1 VWVPERED
9 QSVRQY
15 RFLLR
20 TAPLDALEEAHVE
33 VLAPMARSRRAVVLR
48 AVQDGLVAGLR
59 LTPDDVR
66 PIAHLVALGERR
78 RPGDFLR
85 TCPPTALLSLAEAVI
100 VAEAMFGRFG
110 GYAAWDGVEP
120 SPPEGGEWVDGGFG
134 ERWHD
139 ALVTNVLYRNFAGGP
154 SSPDSAFGGH

>member
-1 VWVPERED
+1 VWAPERED

-33 VLAPMARSRRAVVLR
+33 VLGPMARSRRAMVLR

-59 LTPDDVR
+59 LGPDDVR
-66 PIAHLVALGERR
+66 PIAHLVTLGERR
-78 RPGDFLR
+78 RPGDFLGS
-85 TCPPTALLSLAEAVI
+85 CPATVLLPLAEALI

-110 GYAAWDGVEP
+110 GYAGWDGAEP
-120 SPPEGGEWVDGGFG
+120 ELTEGGEWVDGGFG
-134 ERWHD
+134 EHWHD
-139 ALVTNVLYRNFAGGP
+139 ALIGHVLYRTFTGGP
-154 SSPDSAFGGH
+154 STPDTAFGH

>member
-1 VWVPERED
+1 M
-9 QSVRQY
+9 RQY

-20 TAPLDALEEAHVE
+20 TATLDALEEAHVE
-33 VLAPMARSRRAVVLR
+33 VLSPMAWSRRAMVLR

-59 LTPDDVR
+59 LAPDDVR
-66 PIAHLVALGERR
+66 SIAHLVALGERR

-85 TCPPTALLSLAEAVI
+85 ACPPTVLLPLAEAVI

-110 GYAAWDGVEP
+110 GYAAWDGAEL
-120 SPPEGGEWVDGGFG
+120 ELTEGEWVDGGFG

-139 ALVTNVLYRNFAGGP
+139 ALVANVTFRNFVGGP

>member
-1 VWVPERED
+1 M
-9 QSVRQY
+9 RQY

-85 TCPPTALLSLAEAVI
+85 TCPLTALLPMAEAVI

-110 GYAAWDGVEP
+110 GYAAWDGAEP
-120 SPPEGGEWVDGGFG
+120 VVPEGGEWVDGGFG

-139 ALVTNVLYRNFAGGP
+139 ALVAHVSYRNFAGGP
-154 SSPDSAFGGH
+154 SSPDTAFGGH

>member
-1 VWVPERED
+1 M
-9 QSVRQY
+9 RQY

-20 TAPLDALEEAHVE
+20 TAPLDALEAAHVE
-33 VLAPMARSRRAVVLR
+33 VLAPMARSRRAVILR

-59 LTPDDVR
+59 LSADDVR

-78 RPGDFLR
+78 RPGEFLR
-85 TCPPTALLSLAEAVI
+85 TCPLEVLLPVAEAVI

-110 GYAAWDGVEP
+110 GYAAWDGAEP
-120 SPPEGGEWVDGGFG
+120 APPEGGEWVDGGFG

-139 ALVTNVLYRNFAGGP
+139 ALMANVVYRNYAGGP

>member
-1 VWVPERED
+1 VWAPDRED
-9 QSVRQY
+9 QAVRQY

-33 VLAPMARSRRAVVLR
+33 VLTPMARSRRAVVLR

-59 LTPDDVR
+59 LTADDVR

-85 TCPPTALLSLAEAVI
+85 ACPLTALLPLAEAVL

-110 GYAAWDGVEP
+110 GYAAWDGAEAEVTEHG
-120 SPPEGGEWVDGGFG
+120 SWVDGGFG
-134 ERWHD
+134 EHWHD
-139 ALVTNVLYRNFAGGP
+139 ALMGNVLYRNYAGGP
-154 SSPDSAFGGH
+154 STPDSAMGGH

>member
-1 VWVPERED
+1 VWAPEGED

-20 TAPLDALEEAHVE
+20 TSPLDALEEAHVE
-33 VLAPMARSRRAVVLR
+33 VLAPMARSRRAMVLR

-59 LTPDDVR
+59 LSPDDVR
-66 PIAHLVALGERR
+66 PIGHLVALGERR

-85 TCPPTALLSLAEAVI
+85 ACPGTVLLPLAEAVI

-110 GYAAWDGVEP
+110 GYAGWDGVEP
-120 SPPEGGEWVDGGFG
+120 ELTEGGEWVDGGFG
-134 ERWHD
+134 EHWHD
-139 ALVTNVLYRNFAGGP
+139 ALVANVLYRNFAGGP
-154 SSPDSAFGGH
+154 SSPDTAFGGH

>member
-1 VWVPERED
+1 VWAPESED

-20 TAPLDALEEAHVE
+20 SAPLDALEEAHVE
-33 VLAPMARSRRAVVLR
+33 VLAPMARSRRSMVLR

-59 LTPDDVR
+59 LTADDVR

-78 RPGDFLR
+78 RPGDFLQACPR
-85 TCPPTALLSLAEAVI
+85 TVLLPLAEAVI

-110 GYAAWDGVEP
+110 GYAAWDGAEP
-120 SPPEGGEWVDGGFG
+120 ELTERGEWVDGGFG
-134 ERWHD
+134 EHWHD
-139 ALVTNVLYRNFAGGP
+139 ALVTRVSYRNFAGGP
-154 SSPDSAFGGH
+154 SSPDTAFGGH

>member
-1 VWVPERED
+1 MWSPQHED

-33 VLAPMARSRRAVVLR
+33 VLAPMPRARRAMVLW

-59 LTPDDVR
+59 LQPDDVR
-66 PIAHLVALGERR
+66 PIAHLVTLGERR

-85 TCPPTALLSLAEAVI
+85 ACLPSVLLELAEGI
-100 VAEAMFGRFG
+100 LVAEAMFGRFG
-110 GYAAWDGVEP
+110 GYAAWDGAEP
-120 SPPEGGEWVDGGFG
+120 QLTEGGEWVDGGFG
-134 ERWHD
+134 EQWHD
-139 ALVTNVLYRNFAGGP
+139 ALMGHVLYRNFAGGP
-154 SSPDSAFGGH
+154 SSPDTAFGGH

>member
-1 VWVPERED
+1 MRDPATDFVAMMD
-9 QSVRQY
+9 I
-15 RFLLR
+15 
-20 TAPLDALEEAHVE
+20 AAHGPDTFVGTGPRYPWGGLFGGQI
-33 VLAPMARSRRAVVLR
+33 VAQVLR

-120 SPPEGGEWVDGGFG
+120 APPEGGEWVDGGFG